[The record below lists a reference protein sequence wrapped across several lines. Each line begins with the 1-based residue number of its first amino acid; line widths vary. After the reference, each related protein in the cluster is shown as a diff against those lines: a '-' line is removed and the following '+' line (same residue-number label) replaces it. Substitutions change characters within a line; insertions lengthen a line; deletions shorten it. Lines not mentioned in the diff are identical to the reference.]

1 MLPVA
6 VKKKMEG
13 RIGYP
18 RNKFILKILDKF
30 CDYVFI
36 CLYSEEELEG

>member
-1 MLPVA
+1 MLRVA

-13 RIGYP
+13 RIGY
-18 RNKFILKILDKF
+18 LKILHKF